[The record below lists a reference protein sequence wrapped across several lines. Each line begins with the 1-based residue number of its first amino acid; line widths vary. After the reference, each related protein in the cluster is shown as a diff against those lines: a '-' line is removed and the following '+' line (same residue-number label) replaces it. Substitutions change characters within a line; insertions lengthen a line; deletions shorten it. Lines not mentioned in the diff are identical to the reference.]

1 MILNCIIFKQ
11 QILCDDTCLNVE
23 VMDEHQMVH
32 RSLILPQELQPHGA
46 ASSVN
51 LLLASD
57 PPWHIET
64 MGA

>member
-11 QILCDDTCLNVE
+11 QILRDDACLNVE

-32 RSLILPQELQPHGA
+32 ESLTSPQELQPHGA

-51 LLLASD
+51 LLLASN
-57 PPWHIET
+57 PPRHVET
-64 MGA
+64 VGT